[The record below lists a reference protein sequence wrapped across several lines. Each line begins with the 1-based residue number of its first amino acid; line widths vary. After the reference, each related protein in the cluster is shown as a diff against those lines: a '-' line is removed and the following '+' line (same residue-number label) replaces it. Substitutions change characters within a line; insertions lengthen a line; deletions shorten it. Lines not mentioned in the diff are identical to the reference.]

1 MIDGDFPNMEAI
13 GNRWLSCWAM
23 ADRLYSKLPKQEQL
37 DRALIVFLAQEMEE
51 DDRRHERA
59 VVIGATLAAITRTG
73 THSKEAL
80 QASFN
85 RTMAPQKTKLLDR
98 ANTRAK
104 RLALLAFPFF
114 AVVALYRWAQ
124 DLDHY
129 RWEPSLSFLLF
140 TMASALCL
148 LIAFTRLGDW
158 LRSE

>member
-1 MIDGDFPNMEAI
+1 MIDGNFPDLEAI

-23 ADRLYSKLPKQEQL
+23 ADRLYGRLPKPEQL
-37 DRALIVFLAQEMEE
+37 DRALVVFLAQELEE
-51 DDRRHERA
+51 DDGEHERA
-59 VVIGATLAAITRTG
+59 VVIGATLAAVTRAG

-85 RTMAPQKTKLLDR
+85 RTMAPRKTRLLVR
-98 ANTRAK
+98 VNTRAK

-114 AVVALYRWAQ
+114 AVVALYRWVQ

-129 RWEPSLSFLLF
+129 HWEPSLSFLLF

-158 LRSE
+158 LHSE